1 MKQYFELC
9 MNGKN
14 VARLRDDCISCCE
27 FRGDFHLAKSK
38 RNAKVDLSFHKM
50 IKPFQVIELF
60 PYHWSNPDS

>member
-27 FRGDFHLAKSK
+27 FRGDFHLAKLTYQVQIQM
-38 RNAKVDLSFHKM
+38 RNQKEIYRS
-50 IKPFQVIELF
+50 ITTFQF
-60 PYHWSNPDS
+60 T